1 MLVGTVAAR
10 LRAGLSGQA
19 APEALSD
26 ELETLSQMST
36 PGYALAFL
44 GFLCLI
50 GLVAFLYLNRL
61 GKKSP
66 LTLLQEEKK

>member
-1 MLVGTVAAR
+1 MLAGTGAAW
-10 LRAGLSGQA
+10 LRAGLSGQD
-19 APEALSD
+19 PQTLS
-26 ELETLSQMST
+26 EGPETLKQMSA

-50 GLVAFLYLNRL
+50 ILVAFLYLNKL